1 MNGLVKHPSTRFL
14 NLPTMRL
21 SAGIQWV
28 SYRVWL
34 LVFAVLAV
42 QMAILLSNLAYWRKR
57 RLLASDGILPTLSVL
72 IPARNE
78 RENLPALLESLAPQL
93 TSGVECYVCD
103 DHSEDGTTE
112 WLACHAERLG
122 VRWFRSAPRPEGWV
136 GKNWAC
142 YQLATRAQGEWLV
155 FLDADMHCA
164 KGFLNALRAYL
175 ATTEAHLVSA
185 IPSFVSNDWLSV
197 LLKVMVPFSVFT
209 LLPLPLAE
217 HHPHPAFAFA
227 NGQLMAIR
235 KRDYVR
241 WLPHFFVR
249 AAVLEDVAIAALV
262 KQHRGIVRILDGR
275 AWLRVQMYPTLRA
288 AMDGFSKNA
297 VAICRTVPMA
307 IFVAA
312 MLVVVYL
319 FPLIALVGMP
329 EARGQAGVAALVSVL
344 MFGLSARVVGLPFA
358 LGLGYPI
365 SVALALMTLVRSIVW
380 YRRGT
385 VVWKGRAYRVGL

>member
-1 MNGLVKHPSTRFL
+1 MRFL
-14 NLPTMRL
+14 NLPNTL
-21 SAGIQWV
+21 LLAEVQWV

-34 LVFAVLAV
+34 LVFAVLAI
-42 QMAILLSNLAYWRKR
+42 QLTILLSNLAYWRKR
-57 RLLASDGILPTLSVL
+57 RLLAGNGALPTLSVL

-78 RENLPALLESLAPQL
+78 RTNLPALLESLAPQL

-155 FLDADMHCA
+155 FLDADVRCA
-164 KGFLNALRAYL
+164 EGFLHALRAYL

-217 HHPHPAFAFA
+217 HHPNPAFAFA
-227 NGQLMAIR
+227 NGQLMAVR

-262 KQHRGIVRILDGR
+262 KRHRGIVRILDGR
-275 AWLRVQMYPTLRA
+275 AWLHVQMYPTLRA
-288 AMDGFSKNA
+288 AIDGFSKNA
-297 VAICRTVPMA
+297 VAICRSVPTA
-307 IFVAA
+307 IFVAVA
-312 MLVVVYL
+312 LGVVYL
-319 FPLIALVGMP
+319 FPLLAWVWMP
-329 EARGQAGVAALVSVL
+329 EARGQAGLALLASVL

-358 LGLGYPI
+358 FGFGYPI
-365 SVALALMTLVRSIVW
+365 SVVLALITLVRSIVW
-380 YRRGT
+380 YQQGA
-385 VVWKGRAYRVGL
+385 VVWKGRAYRVGS